1 MFIGRKNE
9 LQFLEDCYRS
19 KKAELVILYGRRRVG
34 KTELINVF
42 CKDKPHFYY
51 ACREYTDIQQLQSFT
66 DKIRSYHIPAL
77 DLVGRFGD
85 WEKAFLSVLQLP
97 ADKKKILVID
107 EFPHICKANPSVPS
121 ILQILW
127 DERLRHENVMIIL
140 SGSAMSFIERDIL
153 SEKNPLYG
161 RTTATYKILPLP
173 YTDAIKFFPNY
184 SDEDK
189 LIAYSILGGIPHYL
203 TQFDPDKSVKQNVLE
218 QVLRKGCTLYNEVE
232 FLMKQELRE
241 PSVYNTVI
249 EAIAT
254 GCNSFNDILQRTKID
269 KSKLSVYLKNLL
281 ELSVIEK
288 EFPVLATKNEKAS
301 AQKGSYILTDHFFRF
316 WYAFA
321 YRNLTDL
328 EANAADLV
336 WETEIEGE
344 LHRFASWPFEIVCKE
359 YLLSL
364 SRQKLLPF
372 RITDAGRYWG
382 KKNVTANGKTEN
394 VPVEIDIMACDRA
407 QNNFILG
414 ECKFTS
420 SPFDMG
426 QLKALREKLA
436 LHGAVSYF
444 LFSLSGFTDAV
455 KKFASENN
463 DVHLLTAHDIVTL
476 SE

>member
-19 KKAELVILYGRRRVG
+19 KKAELIVLYGRRRVG

-66 DKIRSYHIPAL
+66 DKIHSYHIPAL
-77 DLVGRFGD
+77 DLVGRFED

-97 ADKKKILVID
+97 TDQKKILVID
-107 EFPHICKANPSVPS
+107 EFPHICKSNPSVPS

-127 DERLRHENVMIIL
+127 DEKLRYENVMIIL
-140 SGSAMSFIERDIL
+140 SGSAMSFIEKDIL

-161 RTTATYKILPLP
+161 RTTATYKVLPLP
-173 YTDAIKFFPNY
+173 YTDAIKFFPDY

-189 LIAYSILGGIPHYL
+189 LLAYSILGGIPYYL
-203 TQFDPDKSVKQNVLE
+203 TQFDPGKSVKQNVLE
-218 QVLRKGCTLYNEVE
+218 HILRRGCTLYNEVE

-288 EFPVLATKNEKAS
+288 EFPVLATKNEKAG
-301 AQKGSYILTDHFFRF
+301 AQKGSYILTDNFFRF

-344 LHRFASWPFEIVCKE
+344 LHHFASRSFEVVCKE
-359 YLLSL
+359 CLLLL

-372 RITDAGRYWG
+372 RITDIGRYWG
-382 KKNVTANGKTEN
+382 KKNVTANGTTKT

-407 QNNFILG
+407 QSNFILG
-414 ECKFTS
+414 ECKFTN
-420 SPFDMG
+420 SPFDLG
-426 QLKALREKLA
+426 QVIAFQEKLKPR
-436 LHGAVSYF
+436 GTVRYC
-444 LFSLSGFTDAV
+444 LFSLNGFTEAV
-455 KKFASENN
+455 KQYAAQENIQ
-463 DVHLLTAHDIVTL
+463 LFTAHDIVTL

>member
-9 LQFLEDCYRS
+9 LQFLEECYHS
-19 KKAELVILYGRRRVG
+19 NKAELVVLYGRRRVG

-66 DKIRSYHIPAL
+66 DKIHSYHIPSL
-77 DLVGRFGD
+77 DLVGRFED

-97 ADKKKILVID
+97 TDQKKILVID
-107 EFPHICKANPSVPS
+107 EFPHICKSNPSVPS

-127 DERLRHENVMIIL
+127 DEKLRHENVMIIL
-140 SGSAMSFIERDIL
+140 SGSAMSFIEKDIL

-161 RTTATYKILPLP
+161 RTTATYKVLPLP

-189 LIAYSILGGIPHYL
+189 LIAYSILGGIPYYL
-203 TQFDPDKSVKQNVLE
+203 TQFDPDKSVKQNVL
-218 QVLRKGCTLYNEVE
+218 QQILRRGCTLYNEVE

-241 PSVYNTVI
+241 PSIYNTVI

-281 ELSVIEK
+281 ELSVVDK
-288 EFPVLATKNEKAS
+288 EFPVLATKNEKVS
-301 AQKGSYILTDHFFRF
+301 AQKGSYILTDNFFRF

-328 EANAADLV
+328 EANAAELV
-336 WETEIEGE
+336 WDTEIADE
-344 LHRFASWPFEIVCKE
+344 LHNFASRSFEVVCKD
-359 YLLSL
+359 YLLLL

-382 KKNVTANGKTEN
+382 KKTVTTNNKTET
-394 VPVEIDIMACDRA
+394 VPVEIDLMACDRP
-407 QNNFILG
+407 QKNFILG
-414 ECKFTS
+414 ECKFTN
-420 SPFDMG
+420 SPFDLG
-426 QLKALREKLA
+426 QVKTFMDKLKP
-436 LHGAVSYF
+436 HGTVLYF
-444 LFSLSGFTDAV
+444 LFSLSGFTEAV
-455 KKFASENN
+455 QQFAQSENIQL
-463 DVHLLTAHDIVTL
+463 VTAHDIATV
-476 SE
+476 SD